1 MSPTATRQAGLALV
15 VVGVAAVLLA
25 LLANPLGIGK
35 SGFGWAQTLLLLV
48 GIGLVVVGAVIP
60 SRVPSSGADERREPS
75 PWA

>member
-15 VVGVAAVLLA
+15 VVGVVAVLLA

-60 SRVPSSGADERREPS
+60 SRVPSSGVDDGREP
-75 PWA
+75 PDWA